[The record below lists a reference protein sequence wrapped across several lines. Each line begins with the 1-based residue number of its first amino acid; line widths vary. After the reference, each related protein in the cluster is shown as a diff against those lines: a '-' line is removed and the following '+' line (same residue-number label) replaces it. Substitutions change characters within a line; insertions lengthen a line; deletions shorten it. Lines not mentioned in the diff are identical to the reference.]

1 MRKLSLSI
9 LLSTA
14 LIFSLSLS
22 NAVLADDAAGSAK
35 TRTSGSV
42 KPGLGSGPAEQK
54 SAPSSAPPAT
64 TTRTTG
70 ATDQSNTVKTMNKN
84 ENAKLD
90 VEGK

>member
-9 LLSTA
+9 VLSTA

-22 NAVLADDAAGSAK
+22 NAVLADDAAESAK

>member
-1 MRKLSLSI
+1 M
-9 LLSTA
+9 
-14 LIFSLSLS
+14 S
-22 NAVLADDAAGSAK
+22 NAALADDAAGSAK

-54 SAPSSAPPAT
+54 SVPSSAPPAT
-64 TTRTTG
+64 TSRTTG
-70 ATDQSNTVKTMNKN
+70 ATDQNNTVKTMNKN